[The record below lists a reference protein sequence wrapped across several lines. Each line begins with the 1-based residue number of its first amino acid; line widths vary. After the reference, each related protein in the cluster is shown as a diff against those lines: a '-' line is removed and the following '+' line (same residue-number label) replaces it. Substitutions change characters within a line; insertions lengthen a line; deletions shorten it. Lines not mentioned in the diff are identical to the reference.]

1 MIPLPYGDPPEKNG
15 GLKLKSYVIQIK
27 CERDVVVKTRS
38 RTFVIESGE
47 YIYVGSC
54 GKNCFSRVKRHYSRK
69 EKLFW
74 HIDFLS
80 EKCSVLAHFFFDV
93 DEKEL
98 ASMFSRELEFVPGFG
113 CTDDNMSPSHLF
125 KGNILIVGKLLYGL

>member
-1 MIPLPYGDPPEKNG
+1 M
-15 GLKLKSYVIQIK
+15 KSYIIQVN
-27 CERDVVVKTRS
+27 CEKDVVIKTRGKK
-38 RTFVIESGE
+38 FVIERGE

-54 GKNCFSRVKRHYSRK
+54 GRNCFSRVKRHYSRK

-80 EKCSVLAHFFFDV
+80 QQCSVVSHVFFDL

-98 ASMFSRELEFVPGFG
+98 ASLFSKELDFIPGFG
-113 CTDDNMSPSHLF
+113 CTDDYGSPSHLF
-125 KGNILIVGKLLYGL
+125 RGNILIVGKLLYGL